1 MSTGPSSSASA
12 PIAMPSLTSRR
23 RVATKASAR
32 SANLSSATSV
42 ASTFAPSAAKASA
55 AARPIPCAAAV
66 TRARLPSSLPVM
78 PPRHA
83 VLVGGWLPVDGA
95 KLPCRESL
103 CKSPRRISW
112 GSLCANKSPSPRPS
126 PRKRGEGELTA
137 LRSTA
142 VEVLIKGSPLRSLSP
157 SHGERDRVRG
167 NSYGQARGKG
177 PSSANRILRA
187 IGWSDASRERPA
199 EDPPMRHRAIWPLCL
214 FLLLLCF
221 APLCRA
227 AEPGSDTAQKLF
239 LWKVSGPAGTVYLFG
254 TIHVGRTDFYPLA
267 PVIEASFK
275 AADTLITE
283 ADLIESG
290 DTDRLLKIL
299 LQKGTYPAGDS
310 VENHIGQETRAHLL
324 PYVEATQELASSYTR
339 LKPWF
344 LSIAITVIKAK
355 RMGLNANDGLDR
367 HFVDQATEMHKP
379 IATLET
385 AESQLELLNSF

>member
-1 MSTGPSSSASA
+1 
-12 PIAMPSLTSRR
+12 
-23 RVATKASAR
+23 
-32 SANLSSATSV
+32 
-42 ASTFAPSAAKASA
+42 
-55 AARPIPCAAAV
+55 
-66 TRARLPSSLPVM
+66 
-78 PPRHA
+78 
-83 VLVGGWLPVDGA
+83 
-95 KLPCRESL
+95 
-103 CKSPRRISW
+103 
-112 GSLCANKSPSPRPS
+112 
-126 PRKRGEGELTA
+126 
-137 LRSTA
+137 
-142 VEVLIKGSPLRSLSP
+142 
-157 SHGERDRVRG
+157 
-167 NSYGQARGKG
+167 
-177 PSSANRILRA
+177 
-187 IGWSDASRERPA
+187 
-199 EDPPMRHRAIWPLCL
+199 MRHRAIWPLCL

-310 VENHIGQETRAHLL
+310 VENHIGQETRTHLL

-344 LSIAITVIKAK
+344 LSIAITVIEAK

-385 AESQLELLNSF
+385 AESQLELLNSFPEHLADQLLLSALLDVEHRDERMDQMLQAWRSGNADEMEKTKTRYISDYPSLKPVFEQMFDQRNDRMTQQIERFLQTRKTYFVAIGAGHLTGERGILSQLRGKNYAVEQLQDNGMRRGASLEHQQN

>member
-1 MSTGPSSSASA
+1 
-12 PIAMPSLTSRR
+12 
-23 RVATKASAR
+23 
-32 SANLSSATSV
+32 
-42 ASTFAPSAAKASA
+42 
-55 AARPIPCAAAV
+55 
-66 TRARLPSSLPVM
+66 
-78 PPRHA
+78 
-83 VLVGGWLPVDGA
+83 
-95 KLPCRESL
+95 
-103 CKSPRRISW
+103 
-112 GSLCANKSPSPRPS
+112 
-126 PRKRGEGELTA
+126 
-137 LRSTA
+137 
-142 VEVLIKGSPLRSLSP
+142 
-157 SHGERDRVRG
+157 
-167 NSYGQARGKG
+167 
-177 PSSANRILRA
+177 
-187 IGWSDASRERPA
+187 
-199 EDPPMRHRAIWPLCL
+199 MRHRAIWPLCL

-310 VENHIGQETRAHLL
+310 VENHIGQETRTHLL

-344 LSIAITVIKAK
+344 LSIAITVIEAK

-379 IATLET
+379 GAVEQDVDRPELIGQRADRNAVPDIET
-385 AESQLELLNSF
+385 AGRDKGLGEIGQLVLGDVGGKHVRSLGRKGQRRRPADPLRRRRHQGALALKPSRHAASPCRPRWWLAARRRGQIAMPRKPL